1 MDARDIIKRPIITE
15 KSTDLMAQNKYTFE
29 VDMRATKPQI
39 KAAVEEIFGVKV
51 EKVNTARVRGRLRR
65 MGRHE
70 GYTSDWKKA
79 VVTLQPAHVIE
90 AFGGLYGVRAR
101 WRLSKLGRPLRAAA
115 TRRAPTVRS
124 LPKRS
129 RRYLQ

>member
-51 EKVNTARVRGRLRR
+51 EKVNTARIRGKLRR

-79 VVTLQPAHVIE
+79 VVTLKPGHSIE
-90 AFGGLYGVRAR
+90 VFGGF
-101 WRLSKLGRPLRAAA
+101 
-115 TRRAPTVRS
+115 
-124 LPKRS
+124 
-129 RRYLQ
+129 